1 MENYWTSNKSIN
13 GLRHF
18 VLVNETKEKGNI
30 SFLMVSVLD
39 SEINLKTTYEELINS
54 GNWHKGWINL
64 SKHQSITEE
73 YVNYKSIYKREGI
86 DEIFINEDSLFN
98 IETIRLPEIEILLNY
113 EVKTGNP
120 IVAVVMRAPA
130 KIKKGR
136 KG

>member
-1 MENYWTSNKSIN
+1 MENYWTSNKTIN

-39 SEINLKTTYEELINS
+39 SEIYLKTTYEELMNS

-64 SKHQSITEE
+64 PKHQSINEE
-73 YVNYKSIYKREGI
+73 YVDCKSLKKGESI

-98 IETIRLPEIEILLNY
+98 IS
-113 EVKTGNP
+113 
-120 IVAVVMRAPA
+120 
-130 KIKKGR
+130 
-136 KG
+136 

>member
-1 MENYWTSNKSIN
+1 MENYWTSNKTIN

-39 SEINLKTTYEELINS
+39 SEINLKTTFEELINS

-73 YVNYKSIYKREGI
+73 YVNYMDRRKVLLEEIRNEYKKISRKNPEG
-86 DEIFINEDSLFN
+86 N
-98 IETIRLPEIEILLNY
+98 
-113 EVKTGNP
+113 
-120 IVAVVMRAPA
+120 
-130 KIKKGR
+130 IKK
-136 KG
+136 K

>member
-1 MENYWTSNKSIN
+1 MENFWTSNKSIN

-39 SEINLKTTYEELINS
+39 SEINLTTTYEELINS

-64 SKHQSITEE
+64 PKLQSITVE
-73 YVNYKSIYKREGI
+73 YFDYKSSKKEKGI

-98 IETIRLPEIEILLNY
+98 IS
-113 EVKTGNP
+113 
-120 IVAVVMRAPA
+120 
-130 KIKKGR
+130 
-136 KG
+136 

>member
-1 MENYWTSNKSIN
+1 MEHYWTSNKTIK

-39 SEINLKTTYEELINS
+39 SEINLITTYEELINS

-73 YVNYKSIYKREGI
+73 YVKYKSTDKGEDI

-98 IETIRLPEIEILLNY
+98 IS
-113 EVKTGNP
+113 
-120 IVAVVMRAPA
+120 
-130 KIKKGR
+130 
-136 KG
+136 